1 MNTFDCI
8 STRSKHGFFLPLLRL
23 FSIALFLLWLSP
35 AIFAST
41 SEKNHPTLIIGD
53 DLHYPPYSYL
63 DENGEATGFNVELA
77 RAIGRAMNLEVE
89 IRLDEWTRIRQ
100 ALEDGEIHAISG
112 MFRSPERESLYLFSS
127 HHSITA
133 GDLFAPSGTRIN
145 QLREVEGA
153 TVAVQEADI
162 VAEYLEA
169 QDLDLT
175 FIEVYN
181 VKDALRL
188 VEEGH
193 ADYAGVLKMPGM
205 YLIDTYEMDLIP
217 QNLSLNTNQ
226 YAMAVMPD
234 NRDILLMLNGGMEI
248 LKATGEYQELYDQ
261 WLGIYEEPDPR
272 EFFYRYRWIIMAVL
286 ALIAGLATLVI
297 IMRHLIRRKT
307 EELLSVNTEMEA
319 AMEELIAMEQ
329 ELRDQLD
336 QLRKSQEELHTSEEK
351 NRAILA
357 ALPDIMFLFDDAGYF
372 LDCHCSNE
380 ENLLQS
386 PEKFLGKNIK
396 DLFPGT
402 LSEQTLRS
410 IHLAIRKKQLQQ
422 FDYELMIDGETYIYE
437 MRLTPLNEKEVVG
450 LARDITSGRRHQEQ
464 VEYLSY
470 HDQLTGL
477 YNRRFIEEALHRMDV
492 SQNLPFCIIMADVN
506 GLKLVNDS
514 FGYSVGDDML
524 KAAAD
529 ILKEHCHQDEIVA
542 RIGGDEFV
550 ILAPGMTN
558 SAAEK
563 LVKTI
568 RHRCQYTEI
577 ETIQLSISFGWDSKE
592 TEETDIHEVFKNAEN
607 YMHKKKIFETP
618 SLRSKTIHAIMKTL
632 HEKNP
637 REEKHSQRVSHLC
650 VQTAQVMNFS
660 EHRLNEIRTVGLLH
674 DIGKISIDES
684 ILNKPGKLT
693 DEEYLEIKR
702 HPEIGFNILSTVSD
716 MKEMAEYVLAHHERW
731 DGNGYPRG
739 LKGEAIPL
747 QARIITIADA
757 YDAMIGERSYRQAL
771 SPDEAAMELLAHAGT
786 QFDPELTELFIQE
799 VLKIEL

>member
-1 MNTFDCI
+1 MNTFTCI
-8 STRSKHGFFLPLLRL
+8 PTRKKQPSFFFLRWL
-23 FSIALFLLWLSP
+23 FFIVLFFFLLSFRV
-35 AIFAST
+35 FAAP
-41 SEKNHPTLIIGD
+41 SETDLTTIMIGD

-77 RAIGRAMNLEVE
+77 RAIGNAMNLEVE
-89 IRLDEWTRIRQ
+89 IRLDEWTTIRQ

-112 MFRSPERESLYLFSS
+112 MFRSPEREALYLFSS
-127 HHSITA
+127 PHSVTA
-133 GDLFAPSGTRIN
+133 GDLFGPSGTRLNHLQEI
-145 QLREVEGA
+145 EGA

-169 QDLDLT
+169 QDLEIT
-175 FIEVYN
+175 FMEVYN
-181 VKDALRL
+181 VKDALQL

-205 YLIDTYEMDLIP
+205 YIIDAYEMDLIP

-234 NRDILLMLNGGMEI
+234 NRDVLLMLNGGMEI

-261 WLGIYEEPDPR
+261 WLGIYEDPDPR
-272 EFFYRYRWIIMAVL
+272 ELFYQYRWILIAVL
-286 ALIAGLATLVI
+286 TLIAGLAILVI
-297 IMRHLIRRKT
+297 LMRYLIRRKT

-336 QLRKSQEELHTSEEK
+336 QLRKSQEELHASEEK

-372 LDCHCSNE
+372 LDCHASNE
-380 ENLLQS
+380 DNLLHS
-386 PEKFLGKNIK
+386 PEMFLGKHIK
-396 DLFPGT
+396 DFFPGT
-402 LSEQTLRS
+402 LSEKTLRS
-410 IHLAIRKKQLQQ
+410 IRLAIQKKQLQQ
-422 FDYELMIDGETYIYE
+422 FDYELIIDDETFIYE
-437 MRLTPLNEKEVVG
+437 MRLTPLNKKEVVG
-450 LARDITSGRRHQEQ
+450 LARDITSGRRHQAQ

-477 YNRRFIEEALHRMDV
+477 YNRRFIEEALHRLD
-492 SQNLPFCIIMADVN
+492 SPQNLPLCIIMADVN
-506 GLKLVNDS
+506 GLKLINDS
-514 FGYSVGDDML
+514 FGHSVGDDML
-524 KAAAD
+524 KTAAD
-529 ILKEHCHQDEIVA
+529 ILKDSCQENEIVA
-542 RIGGDEFV
+542 RVGGDEFV
-550 ILAPGMTN
+550 ILAPGLTN
-558 SAAEK
+558 ATAEK
-563 LVKTI
+563 LVKTMQN
-568 RHRCQYTEI
+568 RCLNTEI
-577 ETIQLSISFGWDSKE
+577 ETIQLSISFGWDAKV
-592 TEETDIHEVFKNAEN
+592 TEEADIHEIFKNAEN
-607 YMHKKKIFETP
+607 YMHKKKLFERP

-637 REEKHSQRVSHLC
+637 REEKHSQRVSDLC
-650 VQTAQVMNFS
+650 VRTATIMNFS
-660 EHRLNEIRTVGLLH
+660 DHRLNEIRTVGLLH
-674 DIGKISIDES
+674 DIGKISIDEA

-716 MKEMAEYVLAHHERW
+716 MKEMADYVLSHHERW
-731 DGNGYPRG
+731 DGTGYPRG
-739 LKGEAIPL
+739 LKGEDIPL
-747 QARIITIADA
+747 QARIIAIADA
-757 YDAMIGERSYRQAL
+757 YDAMIGERSYRQSL

-786 QFDPELTELFIQE
+786 QFDPELTELFIQK